1 MLFCTYP
8 FFVFLALVLVA
19 IRLTERAPRVQKL
32 VLLAASNWFYGYWDW
47 RFLGLIWLTTV
58 MDWGVALL
66 VERQSVV
73 SRRKLV
79 LSVSIVV
86 NLAILG
92 FFKYFDFFQLSAE
105 RVLETWGIAYE
116 PWLLKLVLPVGISF
130 YVFQSM
136 SYVVDVYRG
145 DMKASRSFFD
155 FALFVMYFPQLVAG
169 PIERAPHLMP
179 QLAGVRRV
187 RSSNVLS
194 GMLLILLGCV
204 KKALVADVLGRTV
217 VTAVYERG
225 DITAAFAGPAGGA
238 HLWLATI
245 AFGLQIY
252 GDFSGYCDVA
262 RGASRC
268 LGVELVEN
276 FEAPYFASN
285 ITDFWRR
292 WHISLST
299 WFRDYLY
306 IPLGGNRAG
315 RGRTLFNLALTMLL
329 CGLWHGA
336 SWTFVAWGAWH
347 GGLLL
352 VHRVMVGSERRA
364 RAAFATAS
372 NKLVFLLKVAGTF
385 VLVTYG
391 WMLFRLKSDDLIV
404 PWTRMLF
411 ELGPNATATPR
422 DVAEYWTVAA
432 ALARTVLV
440 GGAFLW
446 VAHWL
451 QHRAERHGE
460 QIEDLGLRPATLGVV
475 CGLLVVLV
483 VVLGTLDERSPFI
496 YFQF

>member
-1 MLFCTYP
+1 MLFCSYP
-8 FFVFLALVLVA
+8 FLVFLAVVLLVTRA
-19 IRLTERAPRVQKL
+19 TERVPRAQKL
-32 VLLAASNWFYGYWDW
+32 WLLLASNFFYGYWDW

-66 VERQSVV
+66 VERQTVV

-79 LSVSIVV
+79 LSISIVV

-145 DMKASRSFFD
+145 DMKASRSLFD

-179 QLAGVRRV
+179 QLSGVRRV
-187 RSSNVLS
+187 RLPNVLS
-194 GMLLILLGCV
+194 GMLLILWGCV
-204 KKALVADVLGRTV
+204 KKAVVADVLGRTV
-217 VTAVYERG
+217 VSAVYERADG
-225 DITAAFAGPAGGA
+225 VGAFAGPAGGA

-276 FEAPYFASN
+276 FEAPYFAAN
-285 ITDFWRR
+285 ITEFWRR

-315 RGRTLFNLALTMLL
+315 KGRTLFNLALTMLL

-347 GGLLL
+347 GALLL
-352 VHRVMVGSERRA
+352 VHRLMVGDRRRA
-364 RAAFATAS
+364 APDFASAPSRALFVA
-372 NKLVFLLKVAGTF
+372 KVLGTF

-391 WMLFRLKSDDLIV
+391 WMLFRLKGDAFIG

-411 ELGPNATATPR
+411 ELGPNATAANMQ
-422 DVAEYWTVAA
+422 DYWSVAG
-432 ALARTVLV
+432 ALARTTLV
-440 GGAFLW
+440 GALFLF

-451 QHRAERHGE
+451 QHRAARFGE